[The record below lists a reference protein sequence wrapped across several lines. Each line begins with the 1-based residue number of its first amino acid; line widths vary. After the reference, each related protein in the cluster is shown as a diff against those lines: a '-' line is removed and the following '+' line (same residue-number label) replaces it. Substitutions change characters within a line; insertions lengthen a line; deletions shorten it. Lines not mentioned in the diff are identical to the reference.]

1 LITTE
6 IGRFWTG
13 FATEQQS
20 ENESAIAIGLGAMHS
35 RLLPE
40 WIRSRLP
47 SASAVES
54 MSRRT
59 YAVGLATVC
68 KEALCPNQGDCSE
81 RRTATFLILGD
92 RCTRNCGF
100 CGIGPGRPEPADPDE
115 PHRVAGAVKS
125 LGLRHAVITSVT
137 RDDLSD
143 GGAFVFAE
151 TIRSIR
157 RLTPMTSIEILAPDF
172 QGSLNAL
179 EAVMNAEPDVIG
191 HNLEMVPRLYSTLR
205 PGASYA
211 RSLRV
216 VESISARGGHVISK
230 SGIMVG
236 LGETMSE
243 LRELIR
249 DLATVGCKAL
259 TIGQYLRPTR
269 RQVPVQ
275 RFVPPSEFEWLRQL
289 AISTGIRH
297 VLAGPLVRS
306 SYKAAETYT
315 KLKSYIFD

>member
-1 LITTE
+1 
-6 IGRFWTG
+6 
-13 FATEQQS
+13 
-20 ENESAIAIGLGAMHS
+20 MHS

-40 WIRSRLP
+40 WIRSRFP
-47 SASAVES
+47 SAGAVES
-54 MSRRT
+54 MRRRT
-59 YAVGLATVC
+59 YARGLATVC

-81 RRTATFLILGD
+81 RRTATFLLLGA

-100 CGIGPGRPEPADPDE
+100 CGIGPGRPEPVDHDE
-115 PHRVAGAVKS
+115 PRRVAGAVKS

-157 RLTPMTSIEILAPDF
+157 KLAPSTSVEILTPDF
-172 QGSLNAL
+172 QGSLTAL
-179 EAVMNAEPDVIG
+179 ETVMNAEPDVIG
-191 HNLEMVPRLYSTLR
+191 HNLEMVPRLYSALR
-205 PGASYA
+205 PGASYP

-216 VESISARGGHVISK
+216 VESISARGANVISK

-236 LGETMSE
+236 LGETIAE
-243 LRELIR
+243 LRELIG
-249 DLATVGCKAL
+249 DLASVGCMAL

-269 RQVPVQ
+269 KQVPVQ
-275 RFVPPSEFEWLRQL
+275 RFAPPAEFEWLRQL

-297 VLAGPLVRS
+297 VVAGPLVRS
-306 SYKAAETYT
+306 SYRAAETYR
-315 KLKSYIFD
+315 KLKSDIFD